1 MGLEGLCV
9 NGSLLFFFFFG
20 TQILKQNLVT
30 NGKASTGFSIRRGC
44 QQCNPISQGLFVL
57 CEEVLACKIR

>member
-9 NGSLLFFFFFG
+9 SGSLRF

-44 QQCNPISQGLFVL
+44 QQCDPISQCLFVL